1 MLRQRDILF
10 AWNRLTVPM
19 SCPHCQ
25 AGNAPRL
32 RPETGEWTHTYVNEV
47 RRPDGTIVK
56 VKGAFAHTLCTNPPR
71 TEP

>member
-1 MLRQRDILF
+1 
-10 AWNRLTVPM
+10 M